1 MPSRTRPLAI
11 AVVAVAVAV
20 AFSGIALAGP
30 GPALPG
36 PGDGRLLVSPDGKV
50 LFVQRTTTKSGSTIT
65 TAETLVALS
74 TSGTVA
80 WTWTP
85 PAAIHGIAFTTGI
98 AAVAVG
104 GDPISRTATTPSQ
117 IVGLDLATGNAAWT
131 LSPEGDVRG
140 LEAASNGVLAVV
152 VNEVARTS
160 TTPPSATRTLE
171 LVTPAG
177 AVAWTYALD

>member
-1 MPSRTRPLAI
+1 MPSRTHPLAI
-11 AVVAVAVAV
+11 AVVAFALSV
-20 AFSGIALAGP
+20 SGLALAGP
-30 GPALPG
+30 DLAGA
-36 PGDGRLLVSPDGKV
+36 GDGRLLVSPDGKI
-50 LFVQRTTTKSGSTIT
+50 LFVQRTTTKSGSTFT
-65 TAETLVALS
+65 SAETLVALS

-117 IVGLDLATGNAAWT
+117 IVGLDVSTGAASWT
-131 LSPEGDVRG
+131 LTPDGDAQG

-152 VNEVARTS
+152 VKEVARTS
-160 TTPPSATRTLE
+160 TTPASVTRTLE
-171 LVTPAG
+171 LITPAG
-177 AVAWTYALD
+177 AVAWTYLLD